1 MTTDTIATFTRGQQ
15 VTAKMTAQGMT
26 EGHTYEVTQVLID
39 PARSATAYVYEL
51 DFGLTIRNG
60 HILLKAA
67 A

>member
-1 MTTDTIATFTRGQQ
+1 MTDIATFTRGQQ

-26 EGHTYEVTQVLID
+26 EGHTYEVTQVFID
-39 PARSATAYVYEL
+39 PTRSATANVYEL

-60 HILLKAA
+60 HILLEAA